1 MSETPL
7 IGRGNLTRESL
18 KGQVAVVT
26 GAGRGIGYEA
36 SRALAWLGARVILAE
51 IYPGSGK
58 AAAESLC
65 RELGDGLVTFIQ
77 TDVGEESSVTN
88 LAAQALKKFGK
99 VDIVVNNATVTPM
112 GAVRALA
119 IMDWDFSYKVNLRGP
134 VLMAKAFLPGMLERD
149 YGVFVCVSSVGGAYM
164 GAYEVL
170 KTAQVDLARTL
181 DAELEGTHVIP
192 FTIGPGLVYTPGAL
206 AGIKE
211 VAPMY
216 GKTMDEFIAM
226 SADQVISVEE
236 AGAGFAAAVALA
248 PKFRG
253 QEIGAKSALIS
264 AGIPL
269 SESAPQKVKPCLD
282 DAEISR
288 ALELCRKVRK
298 VVAEQS
304 AGWASRPLFER
315 QWVARDFKRE
325 VGMPA
330 ERCLEELANLEIC
343 LERKELDGLTGK
355 KLLIE
360 KVAGYH
366 LHMQKLAEGY
376 VKDEKKL
383 AEQLE
388 ILRCWQD
395 EAQQLAKLISASVP

>member
-7 IGRGNLTRESL
+7 IGKGNLTRTSL
-18 KGQVAVVT
+18 AGQVAVVT

-36 SRALAWLGARVILAE
+36 SRALAWLGAKVILAE

-77 TDVGEESSVTN
+77 TDVGDERSVAN
-88 LAAQALKKFGK
+88 MANQALNKFGK
-99 VDIVVNNATVTPM
+99 VDIVINNATVTPM
-112 GAVRALA
+112 GAVKDTP
-119 IMDWDFSYKVNLRGP
+119 IKDWDYSYRVNLRGP
-134 VLMAKAFLPGMLERD
+134 VLLAQAFLPGMLERD

-164 GAYEVL
+164 GAYEIL

-181 DAELEGTHVIP
+181 DAELEGTNLIT
-192 FTIGPGLVYTPGAL
+192 FTIGPGLVNTPGAL

-211 VAPMY
+211 VAPLY
-216 GKTMDEFIAM
+216 GKTVDEFFAM
-226 SADQVISVEE
+226 SADQIISVEE

-253 QEIGAKSALIS
+253 QEIGAKSALVS

-269 SESAPQKVKPCLD
+269 SEQAVYPVKTCLE
-282 DAEISR
+282 DAVISQ
-288 ALELCRKVRK
+288 ALALCQKVRK

-304 AGWASRPLFER
+304 AGWADRPLFER

-330 ERCLEELANLEIC
+330 DRCLEELANLEGC
-343 LERKELDGLTGK
+343 LERKELDGLSGYK
-355 KLLIE
+355 MLVE

-376 VKDEKKL
+376 VKNERKL

-388 ILRCWQD
+388 ILKGWQA
-395 EAQQLAKLISASVP
+395 EAQELASLITS

>member
-7 IGRGNLTRESL
+7 IGKGTLTRQSL

-36 SRALAWLGARVILAE
+36 SRALVWLGAKVILAE

-65 RELGDGLVTFIQ
+65 RELGDGLATFIQ
-77 TDVGEESSVTN
+77 TDVGDESSVAN
-88 LAAQALKKFGK
+88 LANLALKKYGK
-99 VDIVVNNATVTPM
+99 VDIVINNATVTPM
-112 GAVRALA
+112 GAVKDLP
-119 IMDWDFSYKVNLRGP
+119 IKDWDYSYRVNLRGP
-134 VLMAKAFLPGMLERD
+134 VLLAQAFLPGMLERD

-164 GAYEVL
+164 GAYEIL
-170 KTAQVDLARTL
+170 KSAQVELACTL
-181 DAELEGTHVIP
+181 EAELEGTRVSS
-192 FTIGPGLVYTPGAL
+192 FTIGPGLVNTPGAL

-211 VAPMY
+211 VAPLY
-216 GKTMDEFIAM
+216 GKTVDEFFAM
-226 SADQVISVEE
+226 SADQIISVEE

-248 PKFRG
+248 ARFRG
-253 QEIGAKSALIS
+253 QEIGAKSALVS

-269 SESAPQKVKPCLD
+269 SEQSAAMVKTCLD
-282 DAEISR
+282 DGEISR

-298 VVAEQS
+298 VLAEQS
-304 AGWASRPLFER
+304 AGWADRPLFER

-325 VGMPA
+325 VGLPA
-330 ERCLEELANLEIC
+330 ERCLEELAGLEAC
-343 LERKELDGLTGK
+343 LESKELAGLPGFK
-355 KLLIE
+355 RLVE

-376 VKDEKKL
+376 VKNERKL

-388 ILRCWQD
+388 ILRVWQG
-395 EAQQLAKLISASVP
+395 EAQDLARLITS

>member
-7 IGRGNLTRESL
+7 IGKGNLTRDSL

-36 SRALAWLGARVILAE
+36 SRALFWLGAKVILAE
-51 IYPGSGK
+51 IYPSSGK

-65 RELGDGLVTFIQ
+65 RELGDGLATFIQ
-77 TDVGEESSVTN
+77 TDVGDESSVAN
-88 LAAQALKKFGK
+88 LANLALKKYGK
-99 VDIVVNNATVTPM
+99 VDIVINNATVTPM
-112 GAVRALA
+112 GAVKDLP
-119 IMDWDFSYKVNLRGP
+119 IKDWDYSYRVNLRGP
-134 VLMAKAFLPGMLERD
+134 VLLAQAFLPCMLERD

-164 GAYEVL
+164 GAYEIL
-170 KTAQVDLARTL
+170 KSAQVELACTL
-181 DAELEGTHVIP
+181 EAELEGTHVSS
-192 FTIGPGLVYTPGAL
+192 FTIGPGLVNTPGAL

-211 VAPMY
+211 VAPLY
-216 GKTMDEFIAM
+216 GKTVDEFFAM
-226 SADQVISVEE
+226 SADQIISVEE

-248 PKFRG
+248 VKFRG
-253 QEIGAKSALIS
+253 QEIGAKSALVS

-269 SESAPQKVKPCLD
+269 SEQPAAMVKTCLD
-282 DAEISR
+282 DEEISR

-298 VVAEQS
+298 VLAEQS
-304 AGWASRPLFER
+304 AGWADRPLFER

-330 ERCLEELANLEIC
+330 ERCLEELAGLEAC
-343 LERKELDGLTGK
+343 LESKELDGLPGFK
-355 KLLIE
+355 RLVE

-376 VKDEKKL
+376 VKNERKL

-388 ILRCWQD
+388 ILREWQG
-395 EAQQLAKLISASVP
+395 EAQDLARLITS